1 MPSFQI
7 DYCFQNQ
14 PRSKVIEAGSEQFP
28 VDRAAHYLIE
38 LHYSDAENSL
48 LMPAPNAS
56 AEQLLEQAEL
66 LGISA
71 IHVRKLPRSAQAKA
85 TPTHC

>member
-14 PRSKVIEAGSEQFP
+14 LRSKVIEAESEQFP
-28 VDRAAHYLIE
+28 AARAAHYLIE
-38 LHYSDAENSL
+38 LLFSDAENSL

-66 LGISA
+66 LGISS
-71 IHVRKLPRSAQAKA
+71 IQVRKLPRSAQTKA

>member
-7 DYCFQNQ
+7 DYCFRNQ
-14 PRSKVIEAGSEQFP
+14 PRSKVIEADGEQFP
-28 VDRAAHYLIE
+28 LDRAAHYLIE

-56 AEQLLEQAEL
+56 AEQLQEQAEL

-71 IHVRKLPRSAQAKA
+71 IHVRKLARSAQANG
-85 TPTHC
+85 TSTHC